1 VQNDNSSRFGK
12 YFEIQFNVAGDPIGG
27 RVTNYLL
34 EKSRVVHQARNERNF
49 HIFYQLL
56 EGASSAEKRTC
67 QRVAAQR
74 CTASHRRLTSLM
86 RVCMRAEEFYL
97 TKAQDYH
104 YLNQSGCF
112 NVSGVDDSSEFRATR
127 VLSSSSAAL
136 WSSSLIMYAELC
148 GVRR

>member
-56 EGASSAEKRTC
+56 EGASPAEKRTSRHATPFIDRRFLRSFS
-67 QRVAAQR
+67 QHAPSSLFPPLDARRGVLPVEAAGLPLPQPERLLHRQR
-74 CTASHRRLTSLM
+74 CRRQLRIPRHQGTSLTC
-86 RVCMRAEEFYL
+86 RV
-97 TKAQDYH
+97 
-104 YLNQSGCF
+104 
-112 NVSGVDDSSEFRATR
+112 TR
-127 VLSSSSAAL
+127 ECSPV
-136 WSSSLIMYAELC
+136 C
-148 GVRR
+148 